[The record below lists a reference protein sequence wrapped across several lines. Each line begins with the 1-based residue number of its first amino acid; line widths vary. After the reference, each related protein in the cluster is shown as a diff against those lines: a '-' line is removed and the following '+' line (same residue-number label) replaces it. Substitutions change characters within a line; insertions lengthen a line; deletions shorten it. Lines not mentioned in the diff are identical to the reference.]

1 MTNENAL
8 AARRVADA
16 RNLFGTADRD
26 VRDCR
31 RLDAAAADVRRDQRL
46 DRRRRLLE
54 KRDTDIVR
62 PRRHGD
68 ARLKRTA
75 TAAAPALALIAGRR
89 LTPFLL
95 EQLRPRAVDG
105 ELELEAFTGRARIV
119 DTAARVERQLL
130 EVHVLRQLAGQLIGV
145 DHPRHGEI
153 TDRQTADLASGADI
167 PL

>member
-26 VRDCR
+26 ARDRR

-62 PRRHGD
+62 PRRHGG

-75 TAAAPALALIAGRR
+75 TAAAPALTLIAGRR
-89 LTPFLL
+89 LTPFLR
-95 EQLRPRAVDG
+95 EQLRPRAV
-105 ELELEAFTGRARIV
+105 
-119 DTAARVERQLL
+119 
-130 EVHVLRQLAGQLIGV
+130 
-145 DHPRHGEI
+145 
-153 TDRQTADLASGADI
+153 
-167 PL
+167 